1 MSTHLFETI
10 IVGPI
15 HSRRLGTS
23 LGINL
28 LPRRGKICSFDCI
41 YCECGWNKEH
51 KTDKQIPTE
60 KDIREQLTKR
70 AQELVKEGVK
80 VDSITFSGN
89 GEPTLHPEFPQIIDT
104 VIKIR
109 NEYLPTAKISVL
121 TNSSMLW
128 KEGVREALMKI
139 DNPILKID
147 STIEHFV
154 RCINRPN
161 ERYSLSETI
170 ESLKKF
176 NGNFI
181 LQTMFLKGHAEDP
194 LTGET
199 VDLDCTDKKHVAGWI
214 ELVRTLKPRQ
224 IMMYTLDRDTPLQ
237 GLKKVTVE
245 EMKEIAQPLLK
256 EGFKITVN
264 GTPFPK
270 ERE

>member
-28 LPRRGKICSFDCI
+28 LPRRGKVCSFDCI

-51 KTDKQIPTE
+51 NTDKQIPAE
-60 KDIREQLTKR
+60 KDVREQLTKR

-121 TNSSMLW
+121 SNSSMLW
-128 KEGVREALMKI
+128 KEGVREALMKT

-181 LQTMFLKGHAEDP
+181 LQTMFLKGQAEDP

-264 GTPFPK
+264 G
-270 ERE
+270 EQI